1 MNELLVS
8 KLKDARISKGLKQ
21 QEVAEQLGLK
31 ANTISNWEKGKTE
44 PDIDTFV
51 KLCDIYQIDCASL
64 LSDVYAFKRIKSDIS
79 LSEYEHIKKY
89 RSLDQ
94 HGQETVQIVL
104 DRELERT
111 KIVQQQTERIA
122 ELETKPNNTSDAGMH
137 PYPYLHRIACAGTSF
152 AFEDIPTEQKL
163 VPYMPGADFVIGVLG
178 DSMEPTFFDG
188 ELVYVRKTDH
198 IRHGDIGIFTLG
210 NEWYIKE
217 CGEFGLLSHNPD
229 YDDIPGSEY
238 IRVVGE
244 VLGKVPDEY
253 V

>member
-1 MNELLVS
+1 MALSFGEKIKSARKLKKLTQKQLAKEIGAAHNSVSDWENDKNKPDPDTIELLCGVLEIS
-8 KLKDARISKGLKQ
+8 PNYLLASSSDDFSPSEKLL
-21 QEVAEQLGLK
+21 
-31 ANTISNWEKGKTE
+31 
-44 PDIDTFV
+44 
-51 KLCDIYQIDCASL
+51 
-64 LSDVYAFKRIKSDIS
+64 
-79 LSEYEHIKKY
+79 IKKY

-104 DRELERT
+104 DRESERT
-111 KIVQQQTERIA
+111 KIVKQQAERIA
-122 ELETKPNNTSDAGMH
+122 ELETKPNNTSDVGMH
-137 PYPYLHRIACAGTSF
+137 LYPYLHRIACAGTSF

-198 IRHGDIGIFTLG
+198 VRYGDIGIFTLG

>member
-1 MNELLVS
+1 MALSFGEKIKSARKLKKLTQKQLAKEIGAAHNSVSDWENDKNKPDPDTIELLCGVLEIS
-8 KLKDARISKGLKQ
+8 PNYLLASSSDDFSPSEKLL
-21 QEVAEQLGLK
+21 
-31 ANTISNWEKGKTE
+31 
-44 PDIDTFV
+44 
-51 KLCDIYQIDCASL
+51 
-64 LSDVYAFKRIKSDIS
+64 
-79 LSEYEHIKKY
+79 IKKY
-89 RSLDQ
+89 RSLDD
-94 HGQETVQIVL
+94 HGKETVQMIL
-104 DRELERT
+104 DRESERT
-111 KIVQQQTERIA
+111 KIVKQQAERIV

>member
-1 MNELLVS
+1 MALSFGEKIKSARKLKKLTQKQLAKEIGAAHNSVSDWENDKNKPDPDTIELLCGVLEIS
-8 KLKDARISKGLKQ
+8 PNYLLASSSDDFSPSEKLL
-21 QEVAEQLGLK
+21 
-31 ANTISNWEKGKTE
+31 
-44 PDIDTFV
+44 
-51 KLCDIYQIDCASL
+51 
-64 LSDVYAFKRIKSDIS
+64 
-79 LSEYEHIKKY
+79 IKKY
-89 RSLDQ
+89 RSLDD
-94 HGQETVQIVL
+94 HGKETVQMIL
-104 DRELERT
+104 DRESERT
-111 KIVQQQTERIA
+111 KIVKQQAERIV

-244 VLGKVPDEY
+244 VLGKVPNEY

>member
-1 MNELLVS
+1 MGE
-8 KLKDARISKGLKQ
+8 RIKASRESKGLLQ
-21 QEVAEQLGLK
+21 SQLAKLIDVKSAGV
-31 ANTISNWEKGKTE
+31 ISNWEKDVSK
-44 PDIDTFV
+44 PDANKIV
-51 KLCDIYQIDCASL
+51 RLCKAL
-64 LSDVYAFKRIKSDIS
+64 DIS
-79 LSEYEHIKKY
+79 LSYLLDYYGSEDNSCFSINEIEHIKKY
-89 RSLDQ
+89 RSLDK

-111 KIVQQQTERIA
+111 KIVQQQAERIA

-152 AFEDIPTEQKL
+152 AFEEIPTEQKL

-244 VLGKVPDEY
+244 VLGKVPNEY

>member
-1 MNELLVS
+1 MALSFGEKIKSARKLKKLTQKQLAKEIGAAHNSVSDWENDKNKPDPDTIELLCGVLEIS
-8 KLKDARISKGLKQ
+8 PNYLLASSSDDFSPSEKLL
-21 QEVAEQLGLK
+21 
-31 ANTISNWEKGKTE
+31 
-44 PDIDTFV
+44 
-51 KLCDIYQIDCASL
+51 
-64 LSDVYAFKRIKSDIS
+64 
-79 LSEYEHIKKY
+79 IKKY

-104 DRELERT
+104 DRELQRT

-122 ELETKPNNTSDAGMH
+122 ELETKANNTSDIDMH

-198 IRHGDIGIFTLG
+198 VRHGDIGIFTLG

-229 YDDIPGSEY
+229 YDDIPSSEY

>member
-1 MNELLVS
+1 MALSFGEKIKSARKLKKLTQKQLAKEIGAAHNSVSDWENDKNKPDPDTIELLCGVLEIS
-8 KLKDARISKGLKQ
+8 PNYLLASSSDDFSPSEKLL
-21 QEVAEQLGLK
+21 
-31 ANTISNWEKGKTE
+31 
-44 PDIDTFV
+44 
-51 KLCDIYQIDCASL
+51 
-64 LSDVYAFKRIKSDIS
+64 
-79 LSEYEHIKKY
+79 IKKY

-104 DRELERT
+104 DRESERT
-111 KIVQQQTERIA
+111 KIVKQQAERIA

>member
-1 MNELLVS
+1 MALSFGEKIKSARKLKKLTQKQLAKEIGAAHNSVSDWENDKNKPDPDTIELLCGVLEIS
-8 KLKDARISKGLKQ
+8 PNYLLASSSDDFSPSEKLL
-21 QEVAEQLGLK
+21 
-31 ANTISNWEKGKTE
+31 
-44 PDIDTFV
+44 
-51 KLCDIYQIDCASL
+51 
-64 LSDVYAFKRIKSDIS
+64 
-79 LSEYEHIKKY
+79 IKKY

-104 DRELERT
+104 DRESERT
-111 KIVQQQTERIA
+111 KIVKQQAERIA
-122 ELETKPNNTSDAGMH
+122 ELETKPNNTSDVGMH
-137 PYPYLHRIACAGTSF
+137 LYPYLHRIACAGTSF

-198 IRHGDIGIFTLG
+198 VRYGDIGIFTLG

-229 YDDIPGSEY
+229 YDDIPGNEY